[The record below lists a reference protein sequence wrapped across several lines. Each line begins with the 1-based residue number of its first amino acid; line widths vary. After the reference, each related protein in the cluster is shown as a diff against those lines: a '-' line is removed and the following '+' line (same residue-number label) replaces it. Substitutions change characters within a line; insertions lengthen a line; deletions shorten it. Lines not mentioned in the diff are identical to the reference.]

1 MEVKETDEQALER
14 YLQGSGPLSRA
25 TRNWERSGPRQRSIK
40 RCWPARSAVGE
51 QIPRR
56 ARPWRWTAM
65 AALAATVLLS
75 FGLVMRLA
83 LEPQEPVGTTQ
94 KKRADAP
101 QLKDSAPSHENATH
115 LAAPVESEEVT
126 PATPSA
132 NAPASDTSAV
142 TALEAASAPKEA
154 RIPTSSEH
162 DDRLMRSLPRSK
174 AVGARHEGTA
184 AERLTAP
191 PTALD
196 DTSPTPPAKPAAAPA
211 PEAYAV
217 AAPAMSPAPGKML
230 QKTVKWPRSG
240 STRLRA
246 CALVAMKRLR
256 SVNMRSSSRPIQ
268 TTCRAATPRQ
278 SADPSSGPH
287 T

>member
-25 TRNWERSGPRQRSIK
+25 YQELGEERPSPALDQAVLAA
-40 RCWPARSAVGE
+40 ARSAGGE

-83 LEPQEPVGTTQ
+83 LQPQEPAGTTQ

-101 QLKDSAPSHENATH
+101 QLKDSAPSHKNATY
-115 LAAPVESEEVT
+115 LAAPVQSQEVT

-132 NAPASDTSAV
+132 NAPASDASAV
-142 TALEAASAPKEA
+142 TALEAASAPKEE
-154 RIPTSSEH
+154 RIPTRSEH
-162 DDRLMRSLPRSK
+162 DEGLMRSVPRSK
-174 AVGARHEGTA
+174 AGGARHEGTA

-196 DTSPTPPAKPAAAPA
+196 ETKPSTRPAERAAAPA

-230 QKTVKWPRSG
+230 QKTVKPPEEWLDEIA
-240 STRLRA
+240 RLRA
-246 CALVAMKRLR
+246 SGDEEAAEREYAQFLKAYPDYVP
-256 SVNMRSSSRPIQ
+256 SSD
-268 TTCRAATPRQ
+268 ATPER
-278 SADPSSGPH
+278 
-287 T
+287 